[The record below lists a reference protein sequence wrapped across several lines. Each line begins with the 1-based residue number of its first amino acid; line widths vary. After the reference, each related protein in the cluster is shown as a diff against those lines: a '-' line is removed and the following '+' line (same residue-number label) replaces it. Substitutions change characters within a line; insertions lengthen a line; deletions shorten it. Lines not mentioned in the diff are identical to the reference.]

1 MSFNFI
7 DLFCGAGGLSNGLSR
22 AGMNCLVGI
31 DFLKPA
37 IETFKKNHKDSIG
50 ICGDIKEIETGEI
63 KKLIK
68 NRKVHLVCGGPP
80 CQGFS
85 TIGTND
91 AEDSRNHLFMQYI
104 KFVEDFKPNYI
115 LIENVT
121 GLLSKN
127 NINTLTSIFNIFEEL
142 GYYLDLRVLSAHHYG
157 VAQARRRVIIV
168 GNNQGI
174 KNLYPEKEFNN
185 PGENQKAYKKA
196 RTVDWAFDNLISY
209 RKKTYNHDVTKASIK
224 KSIEKKRIKHIP
236 QGRSIRYERDE
247 KELLPKKLWFDHDW
261 QTISEKRFRE
271 AKLVRLNN
279 EMPSPT
285 IVTDGRRYYHPTE
298 DRYLTV
304 REAAALQSFPANF
317 VFSGATT
324 NMWTQIGN
332 AVPPLMAKSIGES
345 IMKMHK
351 NRKKKVELEKIRDI
365 ELMRSIAFKYSE
377 DTSYDN
383 PKLSQ
388 KSFDFSQN

>member
-7 DLFCGAGGLSNGLSR
+7 DLFCGAGGLSEGLTK

-31 DFLKPA
+31 DSLKPA
-37 IETFKKNHKDSIG
+37 IDTFNKNHKGSIG
-50 ICGDIKEIETGEI
+50 ICGDIKEIEIKEI
-63 KKLIK
+63 RKLIK
-68 NRKVHLVCGGPP
+68 RRKVHLICGGPP

-85 TIGTND
+85 TIGTNN
-91 AEDSRNHLFMQYI
+91 AEDSRNHLFMQYV
-104 KFVEDFKPNYI
+104 KFVEGFKPNYI

-157 VAQARRRVIIV
+157 APQARRRVIII
-168 GNNQGI
+168 GNNQEI

-185 PGENQKAYKKA
+185 PGEKKKTYKKA
-196 RTVDWAFDNLISY
+196 RTVDWAFNNLISY
-209 RKKTYNHDVTKASIK
+209 RKKAHNHDVKKASIK

-261 QTISEKRFRE
+261 ETMSEKRFRE
-271 AKLVRLNN
+271 AKLVRLSNG
-279 EMPSPT
+279 MPSPT

-304 REAAALQSFPANF
+304 REAAALQSFPPSF
-317 VFSGATT
+317 IFSGALT

-332 AVPPLMAKSIGES
+332 AVPPLMAESIGKSILR
-345 IMKMHK
+345 MHK
-351 NRKKKVELEKIRDI
+351 SRKKKVELEKIRDI
-365 ELMRSIAFKYSE
+365 ELMRTIAFKYSE

>member
-37 IETFKKNHKDSIG
+37 IETFNKNHKNSIG
-50 ICGDIKEIETGEI
+50 ICGDIKEIETSEI

-91 AEDSRNHLFMQYI
+91 AEDSRNHLFMQYV

-127 NINTLTSIFNIFEEL
+127 NINTLASIFDVFEQL
-142 GYYLDLRVLSAHHYG
+142 DYYLDLRVLSAHHFG
-157 VAQARRRVIIV
+157 VPQARRRVIII
-168 GNNQGI
+168 GNNQNI

-185 PGENQKAYKKA
+185 PGESNKKYKTT
-196 RTVDWAFDNLISY
+196 RTVKWAFENLLSY
-209 RKKTYNHDVTKASIK
+209 RKKIHNHEVENASIK
-224 KSIEKKRIKHIP
+224 KQIEKERIKHIP
-236 QGRSIRYERDE
+236 EGRSVRYERDE
-247 KELLPKKLWFDHDW
+247 KEFLPKKLWFDHDW
-261 QTISEKRFRE
+261 KTISENRFRE
-271 AKLVRLNN
+271 AKLVRLNR

-304 REAAALQSFPANF
+304 REAAALQSFPSNF

-351 NRKKKVELEKIRDI
+351 NRKKKVELEKTRDI

-388 KSFDFSQN
+388 INLDF

>member
-7 DLFCGAGGLSNGLSR
+7 DLFSGAGGLSHGLSK

-37 IETFKKNHKDSIG
+37 IETFKHNHKNSHA
-50 ICGDIKEIETGEI
+50 ICGDLREIETKDI

-91 AEDSRNHLFMQYI
+91 ADDSRNHLFMQYV
-104 KFVEDFKPNYI
+104 KFVKDFNPNYI

-127 NINTLTSIFNIFEEL
+127 NLNTLTSIFNIFEEL

-157 VAQARRRVIIV
+157 VPQARRRVIII
-168 GNNQGI
+168 GNNQNT
-174 KNLYPEKEFNN
+174 KNLYPDKEFNN
-185 PGENQKAYKKA
+185 PGENLKGYKKT
-196 RTVDWAFDNLISY
+196 RTVEWAFDNLMSF
-209 RKKTYNHDVTKASIK
+209 RNKVHNHEIERAQIPNQL
-224 KSIEKKRIKHIP
+224 EKKRIKHIP

-271 AKLVRLNN
+271 AKLVRLDK

-304 REAAALQSFPANF
+304 REGAALQSFPANF
-317 VFSGATT
+317 VFSGAVT

-332 AVPPLMAKSIGES
+332 AVPPLLAKAIGKSIME
-345 IMKMHK
+345 MHK
-351 NRKKKVELEKIRDI
+351 NRKKKIELDKVRDI

-383 PKLSQ
+383 PKLNQ
-388 KSFDFSQN
+388 IGFDFNQT

>member
-37 IETFKKNHKDSIG
+37 IETFNKNHKNSIG
-50 ICGDIKEIETGEI
+50 ICGDIKEIETSQI

-91 AEDSRNHLFMQYI
+91 AEDSRNHLFMQYV

-127 NINTLTSIFNIFEEL
+127 NLNTLTSIFNVFEEL
-142 GYYLDLRVLSAHHYG
+142 GYYLDLRVLSAHHFG
-157 VAQARRRVIIV
+157 VPQARRRVIII
-168 GNNQGI
+168 GNNQNI
-174 KNLYPEKEFNN
+174 ENLYPEKEFNN
-185 PGENQKAYKKA
+185 PGESNKKYKAT
-196 RTVDWAFDNLISY
+196 RTVKWAFENLLSY
-209 RKKTYNHDVTKASIK
+209 RKKFHNHEVESASIK
-224 KSIEKKRIKHIP
+224 KQIEKERIKHIP
-236 QGRSIRYERDE
+236 EGRSVRYERDE
-247 KELLPKKLWFDHDW
+247 KEFLLKKLWFDHDW
-261 QTISEKRFRE
+261 ETISENRLRE
-271 AKLVRLNN
+271 AKLVRLNR

-304 REAAALQSFPANF
+304 REGAALQSFPANF
-317 VFSGATT
+317 VFSGAKT

-351 NRKKKVELEKIRDI
+351 NRKKKVELEKTRDI
-365 ELMRSIAFKYSE
+365 EFMRSIAFKYSE
-377 DTSYDN
+377 DTSQHN
-383 PKLSQ
+383 SNVI
-388 KSFDFSQN
+388 SN

>member
-37 IETFKKNHKDSIG
+37 IETFNKNHKNSIG
-50 ICGDIKEIETGEI
+50 ICGDIKEIETSEI

-85 TIGTND
+85 TVGKNE
-91 AEDSRNHLFMQYI
+91 AEDSKNHLFMQYV

-127 NINTLTSIFNIFEEL
+127 NINTLISIINVFDKL
-142 GYYLDLRVLSAHHYG
+142 GYYLDLRVLDAHHYG
-157 VAQARRRVIIV
+157 VPQVRRRVIMI
-168 GNNQGI
+168 GNNQNI
-174 KNLYPEKEFNN
+174 ENVYPEKEFNN
-185 PGENQKAYKKA
+185 PGENNKNYKPT
-196 RTVDWAFDNLISY
+196 RTVQWAFQNLTSY
-209 RKKTYNHDVTKASIK
+209 RKKFYNHDLESSIIK
-224 KSIEKKRIKHIP
+224 KEVDKKRIKHIP
-236 QGRSIRYERDE
+236 EGRSIRYESDQE
-247 KELLPKKLWFDHDW
+247 ELLPRDLWFENDW
-261 QTISEKRFRE
+261 QKMNENRFRE
-271 AKLVRLNN
+271 AKLVRLNR
-279 EMPSPT
+279 EMPSTT
-285 IVTDGRRYYHPTE
+285 IVTNGSGYYHPTE
-298 DRYLTV
+298 DRYLTI
-304 REAAALQSFPANF
+304 REAAAVQSFPANY
-317 VFSGATT
+317 VFSGTRSSI
-324 NMWTQIGN
+324 WTQIGN

-345 IMKMHK
+345 ILMMHK
-351 NRKKKVELEKIRDI
+351 NRKKKVKLERNRDI
-365 ELMRSIAFKYSE
+365 HLMRSIAFKYSE

-388 KSFDFSQN
+388 RSFGF

>member
-7 DLFCGAGGLSNGLSR
+7 DLFSGAGGLSHGLSK

-37 IETFKKNHKDSIG
+37 IETFKHNHKNSHA
-50 ICGDIKEIETGEI
+50 ICGDLREIQTKDI
-63 KKLIK
+63 RKLIK

-91 AEDSRNHLFMQYI
+91 AEDSRNHLFMQYV
-104 KFVEDFKPNYI
+104 KFVKDFNPNYI

-127 NINTLTSIFNIFEEL
+127 NLNTLTSIFNIFEDL
-142 GYYLDLRVLSAHHYG
+142 GYYLDLRVLSANHYG
-157 VAQARRRVIIV
+157 VPQARRRVIII
-168 GNNQGI
+168 GNNQNT
-174 KNLYPEKEFNN
+174 KNLYPDKEFNN
-185 PGENQKAYKKA
+185 PEENLKGYKNT
-196 RTVDWAFDNLISY
+196 RTVEWAFNNLISF
-209 RKKTYNHDVTKASIK
+209 RNKVHNHEIERAQISNEL
-224 KSIEKKRIKHIP
+224 EKKRIKHIP

-271 AKLVRLNN
+271 AKLVRLDKK
-279 EMPSPT
+279 MPSPT

-304 REAAALQSFPANF
+304 REGAALQSFPPNF

-332 AVPPLMAKSIGES
+332 AVPPLLAESIGKSIME
-345 IMKMHK
+345 MHK
-351 NRKKKVELEKIRDI
+351 NRKKKIELDKVRDI

-383 PKLSQ
+383 PKLNQ
-388 KSFDFSQN
+388 IGFDFNQT

>member
-37 IETFKKNHKDSIG
+37 IETFNKNHKNSIG
-50 ICGDIKEIETGEI
+50 ICGDIKEIETSEI

-91 AEDSRNHLFMQYI
+91 AEDSRNHLFMQYV

-127 NINTLTSIFNIFEEL
+127 NINTLASIFDVFEQL
-142 GYYLDLRVLSAHHYG
+142 DYYLDLRVLSAHHFG
-157 VAQARRRVIIV
+157 VPQARRRVIII
-168 GNNQGI
+168 GNNQNI

-185 PGENQKAYKKA
+185 PGESNKKYKTT
-196 RTVDWAFDNLISY
+196 RTVKWAFENLLSY
-209 RKKTYNHDVTKASIK
+209 RKKFHNHEVENASIK
-224 KSIEKKRIKHIP
+224 KQIEKERIKHIP
-236 QGRSIRYERDE
+236 EGRSVRYERDE
-247 KELLPKKLWFDHDW
+247 KEFLPKKLWFDHDW
-261 QTISEKRFRE
+261 KTISENRFRE
-271 AKLVRLNN
+271 AKLVRLNR

-304 REAAALQSFPANF
+304 REAAALQSFPSNF

-351 NRKKKVELEKIRDI
+351 NRKKKVELEKTRDI

-388 KSFDFSQN
+388 INLDF